1 MHGHPQVLEGN
12 EVTGDS
18 AAGNLALKA
27 RWSDLQAHDARQVSR
42 FEVDMLSIR
51 WRTVLFAF
59 VVTLALA
66 PSKISTQQVES
77 VRSQEGMVS
86 SQQWIASQVGADVLS
101 SGGNAV
107 DAAIATGFALAVT
120 HPTAGNIGGGG
131 FMVIRFP
138 NGQSTA
144 IDFREKAP
152 LASDPE
158 MWLDENGEYSSGV
171 HHRSHKA
178 VGVPGTVAGFDKA
191 HRLYGAAA
199 WADLVQPA
207 IDLAGAGFELSESL
221 AGSIE
226 RFAGRS
232 PYEATVSA
240 FSKGGE
246 AYQVGETWNQPD
258 LARSLERIRDDRRD
272 GFYQGETASLIA
284 AEMRRGEG
292 LITLEDLAR
301 YQARERN
308 TIQGTY
314 RGYDIISMPPPSSGG
329 VAIVTMLN
337 ILEAY
342 DLAGMGHNSAEYI
355 HHLAEAMR
363 RAYRDRAQFLADAD
377 FSDVPVQRLTSK
389 EHATWLRRNI
399 DSERASVSHPTDV
412 EIVSESPETTHY
424 SVVDADGMAV
434 SVTYTL
440 ESGYGSGIVVPGAGF
455 LLNNEMG
462 DFNAGPGL
470 TNESGLI
477 GTTPNLARPQ
487 QRMLSSMSPSIVARD
502 GKLVAVIGSPGGRT
516 IINTTLQ
523 LILNLV
529 EFGMDIQEAVAAPRI
544 HHQWLPDRIRV
555 ESDGILAEVHSQLE
569 QMGHIV
575 QVGGRQGSA
584 NSIGVDLTTGERI
597 GAPDPRSP
605 DSGARGN

>member
-1 MHGHPQVLEGN
+1 
-12 EVTGDS
+12 
-18 AAGNLALKA
+18 
-27 RWSDLQAHDARQVSR
+27 
-42 FEVDMLSIR
+42 MLSIR

-77 VRSQEGMVS
+77 VRSQAGMVS

-226 RFAGRS
+226 RFASRS
-232 PYEATVSA
+232 PYEATVSV

-246 AYQVGETWNQPD
+246 AYQVGETWSQPD

-342 DLAGMGHNSAEYI
+342 DLPGMGHNSAEYI

-502 GKLVAVIGSPGGRT
+502 GALVAVIGTPGGRT

-523 LILNLV
+523 LILNMV
-529 EFGMDIQEAVAAPRI
+529 DFGMSITEAVAAPRI

-555 ESDGILAEVHSQLE
+555 ESDGISAQVQSQLE

>member
-1 MHGHPQVLEGN
+1 
-12 EVTGDS
+12 
-18 AAGNLALKA
+18 
-27 RWSDLQAHDARQVSR
+27 
-42 FEVDMLSIR
+42 MLSIR

-226 RFAGRS
+226 RFASRS

>member
-1 MHGHPQVLEGN
+1 
-12 EVTGDS
+12 
-18 AAGNLALKA
+18 
-27 RWSDLQAHDARQVSR
+27 
-42 FEVDMLSIR
+42 MLSIR

-59 VVTLALA
+59 VATLAIA
-66 PSKISTQQVES
+66 PSTISTQQVES
-77 VRSQEGMVS
+77 IRSQAGMVS

-152 LASDPE
+152 LASHPE
-158 MWLDENGEYSSGV
+158 MWLDESGQYSSEV
-171 HHRSHKA
+171 HHRSYKA

-191 HRLYGAAA
+191 NRLYGVAA

-207 IDLAGAGFELSESL
+207 IDLAGEGFELSESL
-221 AGSIE
+221 AGSIT
-226 RFAGRS
+226 RFASRS

-240 FSKGGE
+240 FTKGG
-246 AYQVGETWNQPD
+246 APYQVGESWSQPD

-284 AEMRRGEG
+284 AEMRRGGG
-292 LITLEDLAR
+292 LITLEDLSR
-301 YQARERN
+301 YQARERA

-314 RGYDIISMPPPSSGG
+314 RGYDVISMPPPSSGG

-342 DLAGMGHNSAEYI
+342 DLLGMGHNSAEYI

-399 DSERASVSHPTDV
+399 DSERASVSHSTDI
-412 EIVSESPETTHY
+412 EMPPESPETTHY

-477 GTTPNLARPQ
+477 GTAANLARPQ
-487 QRMLSSMSPSIVARD
+487 QRMLSSMSPSIVAKD
-502 GKLVAVIGSPGGRT
+502 GALIAVIGTPGGRT

-523 LILNLV
+523 LILNMV
-529 EFGMDIQEAVAAPRI
+529 DFGMSITDAVAAPRI

-555 ESDGILAEVHSQLE
+555 ESNGISAQVQSQLE

-605 DSGARGN
+605 DSGARGH